1 MMNENSPICAIEKP
15 QRIADFSDWPP
26 MRKPNVPKIDCPM
39 SIVSTSTPIGMAY
52 STMIFGSTSIPTD
65 TKNTAPKRSFTGA
78 TSFSIFAA
86 SMVSARMLPI
96 TNAPNAEL
104 KPTFVETTAMRQHR
118 PSDTMS
124 SVSLLTS
131 LRVERRNHGTAKMP
145 TTNHSTRKKPI
156 LTTEPII
163 SPPSGLL
170 PLAMADSITIMT
182 MASMSSRMSTLITG
196 CANFC

>member
-1 MMNENSPICAIEKP
+1 
-15 QRIADFSDWPP
+15 
-26 MRKPNVPKIDCPM
+26 
-39 SIVSTSTPIGMAY
+39 
-52 STMIFGSTSIPTD
+52 
-65 TKNTAPKRSFTGA
+65 
-78 TSFSIFAA
+78 
-86 SMVSARMLPI
+86 MLPI